1 MPLEG
6 FLNVVKPPGMTS
18 HDVVA
23 GVRRRLETKRVGHLG
38 TLDPAAAGVLPIAV
52 GRATRLFSFAG
63 GRDKAYRA
71 EVMFG
76 LSTDSLDAEGVIV
89 AEQDSS
95 SLSRA
100 ALEELCAS
108 SVGEV
113 TQVPP
118 AFSAVRNGGRRLYE
132 LAREG
137 KTPQPRP
144 RTVRILSLSLVD
156 FAPGP
161 RARAVLDIVCTAGTY
176 LRVLA
181 ADLGRSAGLGACL
194 AFLVRTRVGRFEL
207 AGAATLE
214 EFEAACERDG
224 VARHMLP
231 PDWPLRDLP
240 ELDLDGRAGRSF
252 ATGRRVRADRD
263 DAWPV
268 KVYGP
273 GRRFLGLGQMA
284 AGALMP
290 RVVLVAEEDGRA

>member
-6 FLNVVKPPGMTS
+6 FLNLLKPPGMTS

-23 GVRRRLETKRVGHLG
+23 GVRRRLGTKRVGHLG
-38 TLDPAAAGVLPIAV
+38 TLDPAAAGVLPISL

-76 LSTDSLDAEGVIV
+76 FSTDTLDAEGVVI

-95 SLSRA
+95 GLSRA

-108 SVGEV
+108 FVGEA

-118 AFSAVRNGGRRLYE
+118 AFSAVKIGGRRLYE

-137 KTPQPRP
+137 KIPQPRA

-161 RARAVLDIVCTAGTY
+161 RARAVIDVVCTAGTY

-181 ADLGRSAGLGACL
+181 ADLGQSAGPGACL

-207 AGAATLE
+207 ARAVTPE
-214 EFEAACERDG
+214 EFEAACERDD
-224 VARHMLP
+224 VVRYAVP
-231 PDWPLRDLP
+231 SDWPLQDLP
-240 ELDLDGRAGRSF
+240 QVDVDGRAARSF
-252 ATGRRVRADRD
+252 ATGRRVRTDRD

-268 KVYGP
+268 KAYGP
-273 GRRFLGLGQMA
+273 GRCFLGLGEIA

-290 RVVLVAEEDGRA
+290 RVVLVEEGDCSA